1 MKNRIFTLLALCVA
15 VSALMVA
22 GFAQAQDDG
31 RINVVGHFGGD
42 TLYCNMDDGCTLLNG
57 TGGFLWNVPQS
68 VIDETFAS
76 ACEVGVSQEIEA
88 GLGTYGPSVIVV
100 SCYEGYEPTLTLK
113 AFDEHG
119 KINELHF
126 PQDYTPVTAPVAPT
140 EEPKPLCLT
149 WAPTSVN
156 PMTPDPCIA

>member
-1 MKNRIFTLLALCVA
+1 MKNRTFTLIALFVT
-15 VSALMVA
+15 VSVLMVA
-22 GFAQAQDDG
+22 SFTQAQDDG
-31 RINVVGHFGGD
+31 RINRVGHFGGD

-88 GLGTYGPSVIVV
+88 GLGTYGPSVLVV

-113 AFDEHG
+113 AYDEHG
-119 KINELHF
+119 KINQIQF
-126 PQDYTPVTAPVAPT
+126 PQDYSPVSAPPAPT
-140 EEPKPLCLT
+140 EEPKLLCPV

-156 PMTPDPCIA
+156 PMYAPCVG

>member
-68 VIDETFAS
+68 VIDET
-76 ACEVGVSQEIEA
+76 
-88 GLGTYGPSVIVV
+88 
-100 SCYEGYEPTLTLK
+100 
-113 AFDEHG
+113 
-119 KINELHF
+119 
-126 PQDYTPVTAPVAPT
+126 
-140 EEPKPLCLT
+140 
-149 WAPTSVN
+149 
-156 PMTPDPCIA
+156 